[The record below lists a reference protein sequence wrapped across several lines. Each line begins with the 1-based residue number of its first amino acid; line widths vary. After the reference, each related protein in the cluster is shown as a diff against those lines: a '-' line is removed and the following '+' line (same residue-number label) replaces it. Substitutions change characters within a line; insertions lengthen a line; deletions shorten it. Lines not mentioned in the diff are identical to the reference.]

1 MGHSAFS
8 RLTEFMAKARSRRAV
23 AVLLAL
29 SPVAAWLPAEAKD
42 NSALQRRRKRA
53 EKRASRRQGGKSRKS
68 DKSKNNKNKRAKKGK
83 AKGTGFSAK
92 CERFVI
98 SAGPNRTDRF
108 KHTDDDLFIELLP
121 AGGNP
126 KVLFKDDN
134 DAPNGPG
141 GSHLAVEPFDAQ
153 VGDRIRI
160 VARNEVAGGCELDAI
175 WLHCIEKK
183 GGSVKLLDAITPAE
197 CKKNAD
203 KVGVFLDT
211 TVRIRNK

>member
-1 MGHSAFS
+1 MTRFLAQ
-8 RLTEFMAKARSRRAV
+8 ARSRRGLAF
-23 AVLLAL
+23 LLAL
-29 SPVAAWLPAEAKD
+29 APVAVWLPGDAKD

-68 DKSKNNKNKRAKKGK
+68 DKDKNKNTNQNKRAKKGK

-121 AGGNP
+121 TGGTP

-141 GSHLAVEPFDAQ
+141 GSHLVVEPFDAQ

-197 CKKNAD
+197 CKKDAD